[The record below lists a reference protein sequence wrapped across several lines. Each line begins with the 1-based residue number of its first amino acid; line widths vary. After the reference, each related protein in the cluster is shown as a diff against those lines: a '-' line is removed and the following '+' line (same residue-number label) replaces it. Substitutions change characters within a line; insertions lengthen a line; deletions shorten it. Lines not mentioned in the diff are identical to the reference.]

1 MKSREWLVDPTDTV
15 DIDAAVWA
23 DGGHA
28 VTSLAGFAT
37 QVLDKDCAPHRWLMG
52 MTGPATCRRC
62 GTVAE
67 VAA

>member
-23 DGGHA
+23 AFTAQVGDG
-28 VTSLAGFAT
+28 
-37 QVLDKDCAPHRWLMG
+37 DCSHRWLMG
-52 MTGPATCRRC
+52 MTGPARCRRC